1 MHSIALNLTKFGL
14 YLPSSDSFSTKWNSF
29 WCQINRKNGKYNLIQ
44 VGLTRFG
51 KDFSVYTA
59 MADKTLRYAIS
70 NFFFIQKISP
80 KKRNTFKSVIPILMR
95 WRILTDIVSKRA
107 ISIIVKIPLIMCQFV
122 EIAATALNTLV
133 LGKNSSRGR
142 G

>member
-1 MHSIALNLTKFGL
+1 MVNTIWFRLIYQDWEMIKILNEME
-14 YLPSSDSFSTKWNSF
+14 F
-29 WCQINRKNGKYNLIQ
+29 WSVPNQSKNGKYNLIQ